1 MSRRRI
7 VLLAAALAAVVVVV
21 VVTLGGVDAV
31 VERAIEERGSAMTQT
46 AVEVGSVQVSLRKGT
61 ATLHD
66 LTIANPPGFTT
77 PHAFELGE
85 ITVHLAVGSLVDD
98 PLLIREIRVAA
109 PRVTCELKA
118 DGISNVE
125 MIRDAVEQAARQ
137 ERRGR
142 RGGGGTPGE
151 PKPARADR
159 RRMII
164 EVLAIRD
171 GEVYVDARAAGGP
184 EASEK
189 LPGFELT
196 GIGAKQGGVTPPEV
210 GRIVITALAQ
220 DVAVALAATK
230 LERYIGEQA
239 SEWLK
244 KGGAEAIRKG
254 LGDVLDQVLGQK
266 RDEPQEQ

>member
-1 MSRRRI
+1 VSRRRI
-7 VLLAAALAAVVVVV
+7 ALLAAAAAAIVVVALT
-21 VVTLGGVDAV
+21 VTLGGIDAV

-46 AVEVGSVQVSLRKGT
+46 AVEVGSVQVSLRTGT
-61 ATLHD
+61 ATLRD
-66 LTIANPPGFTT
+66 LTIANPPGFKT
-77 PHAFELGE
+77 PYAFELGE
-85 ITVHLAVGSLVDD
+85 ITVHLAVGSLIDD
-98 PLLIREIRVAA
+98 PLRIREIRIGA
-109 PRVTCELKA
+109 PRVSCELQA
-118 DGISNVE
+118 DGKSNVE
-125 MIRDAVEQAARQ
+125 MIRKAVERAARA
-137 ERRGR
+137 ERRGGDR
-142 RGGGGTPGE
+142 TPGE

-164 EVLAIRD
+164 DVLAIRD

-196 GIGAKQGGVTPPEV
+196 GIGAEQNGVTPPEV
-210 GRIVITALAQ
+210 GRIVITALAR

-254 LGDVLDQVLGQK
+254 LGDILDQVLGQP
-266 RDEPQEQ
+266 RGPEEHR